1 MKLATQLISRLM
13 HIRTILV
20 MVCWLVTGSFLSG
33 AETNSPPDAA
43 GRGASFVTSMESL
56 DDKYRLGVGDQV
68 RFQIV
73 EDRDEPKALKIT
85 DSGELAIP
93 WLGSVPAADRTC
105 KQLAKEIK
113 KSLEKDLYKQATVIV
128 AIESLNKVRG
138 KVWIYGYVRVA
149 GFQEIPTDEVFTLSK
164 AIMRAGLTDFA
175 DKKNVKL
182 RRNGEAGGQAKDF
195 LVDVAAIIEK
205 GKQDKDVKLEPGD
218 TIYVPGKLINF

>member
-1 MKLATQLISRLM
+1 M
-13 HIRTILV
+13 
-20 MVCWLVTGSFLSG
+20 
-33 AETNSPPDAA
+33 
-43 GRGASFVTSMESL
+43 
-56 DDKYRLGVGDQV
+56 
-68 RFQIV
+68 
-73 EDRDEPKALKIT
+73 
-85 DSGELAIP
+85 IP
-93 WLGSVPAADRTC
+93 RRR
-105 KQLAKEIK
+105 
-113 KSLEKDLYKQATVIV
+113 
-128 AIESLNKVRG
+128 NH
-138 KVWIYGYVRVA
+138 VRVA